1 MSLRA
6 TPQEYFARQP
16 TVQGIE
22 EPIQIQQAPQPY
34 YYMVQLQ
41 PDNSYKLILVAGVII
56 IGVIGIVAIAA
67 FFSKST

>member
-1 MSLRA
+1 
-6 TPQEYFARQP
+6 
-16 TVQGIE
+16 VQAIE
-22 EPIQIQQAPQPY
+22 EPIQIQQPPQPSY
-34 YYMVQLQ
+34 YYLQQQ